1 MVIFFRGEH
10 VIGRMVDNVFPN
22 DENDE
27 QEGADGEAYDDLDL
41 IPTFHTPPVESEE
54 DENTEDDEE
63 KGSD

>member
-1 MVIFFRGEH
+1 
-10 VIGRMVDNVFPN
+10 MVDNVFPN